1 MTPTTER
8 WITDSERWDRLPYYT
23 RANAGE
29 VLPDPCSPLG
39 WTLVFEQGLLKG
51 WLKGFVDFGV
61 YAEGELPED
70 PPPVA
75 GLFGGYFYLNLSH
88 MRLMGLRMGQTVAE
102 FDRALL
108 GAHPD
113 APPYRPHPDD
123 VNEGCSAKTA
133 QTIGEVLGRTEFPEI
148 DEDSRRVR
156 ALRRDRP
163 DLAAL
168 TDAELVAHARSFLGE
183 LDNAFARHD
192 YSSLASTVGQAML
205 GQLCAKADRPDLLLD
220 LISGLGDVESA
231 SPSTGL
237 WELSR
242 RVRGS
247 AELTALFD
255 RGPTAV
261 AEALAAGEA
270 PEFAA
275 AFDAFLAEYGMRGP
289 NEWDIRA
296 RSWDA
301 DPVQALA
308 HVEALRDSPDDG
320 SPQARAARLA
330 ARREAAADELRG
342 LLAGDDEALGTL
354 EVALRSARDT
364 IPLREQTK
372 ANSAVVINEVR
383 LAIRELGRRGVA
395 AGRLAEPEDVMML
408 LADELNAYVADPD
421 AFTDVIRER
430 LTGYRALF
438 ELEPPFI
445 IADEI
450 PPLSQWRRRS
460 RPAGATA
467 EQGTVFTGVGGSAGT
482 YTGRARVVRD
492 LAEAAALEPGEVMV
506 APLTDAAW
514 TPLFLVA
521 GAVVV
526 DMGALNSH
534 AVVVSRE
541 VGLPCVLSVPD
552 ATSVLADGMLLTVDG
567 TAGTVTVDAVDP
579 AVPAPVP

>member
-1 MTPTTER
+1 MER
-8 WITDSERWDRLPYYT
+8 WITDSRRWDRLPYYT

-39 WTLVFEQGLLKG
+39 WTLVFEQGLLIG
-51 WLKGFVDFGV
+51 WLRGFVEFGV
-61 YAEGELPED
+61 YAQGELPDD

-88 MRLMGLRMGQTVAE
+88 MRLMGLRMGMTVE
-102 FDRALL
+102 QFDAALL
-108 GAHPD
+108 GSHPD
-113 APPYRPHPDD
+113 APPYRAHPED
-123 VNEGCSAKTA
+123 VNEACTTKSA

-156 ALRRDRP
+156 ELRRARP
-163 DLAAL
+163 DLTRL
-168 TDAELVAHARSFLGE
+168 SDGELVARARSFLGE
-183 LDNAFARHD
+183 LDNAFAKHD

-205 GQLCAKADRPDLLLD
+205 GQLCASVGRPDMLLD

-231 SPSTGL
+231 SPSAGL
-237 WELSR
+237 WDLSR
-242 RVRGS
+242 RVRAS
-247 AELTALFD
+247 HELTALFD
-255 RGPTAV
+255 QGPPAV
-261 AEALAAGEA
+261 ARALAGEGDLGG
-270 PEFAA
+270 FRA
-275 AFDAFLAEYGMRGP
+275 AFDGFLDQYGMRGP

-308 HVEALRDSPDDG
+308 HVDSLRQSTDEG
-320 SPQARAARLA
+320 SPQARAARLS
-330 ARREAAADELRG
+330 ARRRAVADELRA

-354 EVALRSARDT
+354 DVALRSAKDT

-383 LAIRELGRRGVA
+383 LVVRELGRRGVA
-395 AGRLAEPEDVMML
+395 AGRLTEPEDVTML
-408 LADELNAYVADPD
+408 LASELDGYVADP
-421 AFTDVIRER
+421 ASFTDVIRER
-430 LTGYRALF
+430 LAGYLSLF

-445 IADEI
+445 IADEL
-450 PPLSQWRRRS
+450 PPLSQWRQRS
-460 RPAGATA
+460 RPPEAAA
-467 EQGTVFTGVGGSAGT
+467 AQGTVFTGVGGSAGA

-492 LAEAAALEPGEVMV
+492 LTAAAALEPGEVMV

-541 VGLPCVLSVPD
+541 VGLPCVLSVTG
-552 ATSVLADGMLLTVDG
+552 ATSLLTDGMLLTVDG
-567 TAGTVTVDAVDP
+567 TAGTVRVDAVP
-579 AVPAPVP
+579 AEVAP

>member
-1 MTPTTER
+1 MER
-8 WITDSERWDRLPYYT
+8 WITDSQRWDRLPYYT

-39 WTLVFEQGLLKG
+39 WTLVFEQGLLVG
-51 WLKGFVDFGV
+51 WLRGFVDFGV
-61 YAEGELPED
+61 YAEGELPDD

-88 MRLMGLRMGQTVAE
+88 MRLMGMRMGMTVE
-102 FDRALL
+102 QFDAALL
-108 GAHPD
+108 GSHPD
-113 APPYRPHPDD
+113 APPYRAHPDD
-123 VNEGCSAKTA
+123 VNEACAARTA

-156 ALRRDRP
+156 ELRRARP

-168 TDAELVAHARSFLGE
+168 SDGDLVAHARSFLGE
-183 LDNAFARHD
+183 LDNAFAKHD

-205 GQLCAKADRPDLLLD
+205 GQLCASVGRPDALLD

-231 SPSTGL
+231 SPSAGL
-237 WELSR
+237 WDLSR
-242 RVRGS
+242 RVRAS
-247 AELTALFD
+247 PELTALFD
-255 RGPTAV
+255 QGPLAV
-261 AEALAAGEA
+261 ARTLVGEGDLAR
-270 PEFAA
+270 FRA
-275 AFDAFLAEYGMRGP
+275 AFTAFLDEFGMRGP

-308 HVEALRDSPDDG
+308 HVDSLRQSPDEG
-320 SPQARAARLA
+320 SPEARAARLS
-330 ARREAAADELRG
+330 ARRHGVADELRG

-354 EVALRSARDT
+354 DLALRSAKDT

-383 LAIRELGRRGVA
+383 LAVRELGRRGVA
-395 AGRLAEPEDVMML
+395 AGRLSEPEDVTML
-408 LADELNAYVADPD
+408 LADELDEYVADP
-421 AFTDVIRER
+421 ASFTTVIRER
-430 LTGYRALF
+430 LEGYRSLF
-438 ELEPPFI
+438 EVEPPFI
-445 IADEI
+445 IADEL
-450 PPLSQWRRRS
+450 PPLTQWKRRS
-460 RPAGATA
+460 RPAEATA
-467 EQGTVFTGVGGSAGT
+467 EEGAVLSGVGGSAGT
-482 YTGRARVVRD
+482 YTGPARVVKD
-492 LAEAAALEPGEVMV
+492 LAAAAALEPGEVMV

-541 VGLPCVLSVPD
+541 VGLPCVLSVTG
-552 ATSVLADGMLLTVDG
+552 ATSLLTDGMLLTVDG
-567 TAGTVTVDAVDP
+567 TAGTVRVDALP
-579 AVPAPVP
+579 AAVAP

>member
-1 MTPTTER
+1 MER
-8 WITDSERWDRLPYYT
+8 WITDSQRWDRLPYYT

-51 WLKGFVDFGV
+51 WLRGFVEFGV
-61 YAEGELPED
+61 YADGELPDD

-88 MRLMGLRMGQTVAE
+88 MRLMGLRMGMTVE
-102 FDRALL
+102 QFDAALL
-108 GAHPD
+108 GSHPD
-113 APPYRPHPDD
+113 APPYRAHPDD
-123 VNEGCSAKTA
+123 VNEACAAKSAE
-133 QTIGEVLGRTEFPEI
+133 TIGEVLGRTEFPEI

-156 ALRRDRP
+156 ELRRRRP
-163 DLAAL
+163 DLSRL
-168 TDAELVAHARSFLGE
+168 SDGELVAYARSFLGE
-183 LDNAFARHD
+183 LDNAFAKHD

-205 GQLCAKADRPDLLLD
+205 GQLCASAGRPDMLLD

-231 SPSTGL
+231 SPSAGL
-237 WELSR
+237 WDLSR
-242 RVRGS
+242 RVRAS
-247 AELTALFD
+247 PELTALFD
-255 RGPTAV
+255 RGPEAV
-261 AEALAAGEA
+261 AQALAGEGDLDG
-270 PEFAA
+270 FRA
-275 AFDAFLAEYGMRGP
+275 AFDAFLDEYGMRGP

-308 HVEALRDSPDDG
+308 HVDSLRQSPDEG
-320 SPQARAARLA
+320 SPERRAARLS
-330 ARREAAADELRG
+330 ARRRQVADELRA
-342 LLAGDDEALGTL
+342 LLGADEESLGTL
-354 EVALRSARDT
+354 DVALRSAKDT

-383 LAIRELGRRGVA
+383 LAVRELGRRGVA
-395 AGRLAEPEDVMML
+395 AGRLGEPEDVTML
-408 LADELNAYVADPD
+408 LAAELDDYVADP
-421 AFTDVIRER
+421 ASFTAVIGER
-430 LTGYRALF
+430 LEGYRALF

-445 IADEI
+445 IADEL
-450 PPLSQWRRRS
+450 PTLSQWQRRS
-460 RPAGATA
+460 RPAESVAEEGA
-467 EQGTVFTGVGGSAGT
+467 VLSGVGGSAGT
-482 YTGRARVVRD
+482 YTGPARVVKD
-492 LAEAAALEPGEVMV
+492 LTAAAALEPGEVMV

-541 VGLPCVLSVPD
+541 VGLPCVLSVTG
-552 ATSVLADGMLLTVDG
+552 ATSLLTDGMLLTVDG
-567 TAGTVTVDAVDP
+567 TAGTVRVDAVP
-579 AVPAPVP
+579 ARATP

>member
-1 MTPTTER
+1 MDR
-8 WITDSERWDRLPYYT
+8 WITDSSPWERLPYYT

-51 WLKGFVDFGV
+51 WLRGFVDFGV
-61 YAEGELPED
+61 YAEGELPDD

-88 MRLMGLRMGQTVAE
+88 MRLMGLRMGMTVE
-102 FDRALL
+102 QFDAALL
-108 GAHPD
+108 GSHPD

-123 VNEGCSAKTA
+123 LNEDCVAKAA
-133 QTIGEVLGRTEFPEI
+133 QTIGDVLGRTEFPEI

-156 ALRRDRP
+156 ALRRARP
-163 DLAAL
+163 DLGAMP
-168 TDAELVAHARSFLGE
+168 DAELVAHARSFLGE

-205 GQLCAKADRPDLLLD
+205 GQLCATVNRPDMLLD
-220 LISGLGDVESA
+220 LISGFGDVESA
-231 SPSTGL
+231 SPSSGL
-237 WELSR
+237 WDLSR
-242 RVRGS
+242 LVRGS
-247 AELTALFD
+247 AELAALFD
-255 RGPTAV
+255 QGPEAV
-261 AEALAAGEA
+261 ARALASGGDGDLAGFRDA
-270 PEFAA
+270 FAG
-275 AFDAFLAEYGMRGP
+275 FLAEYGMRGP

-308 HVEALRDSPDDG
+308 HVDTLRASPDDG
-320 SPQARAARLA
+320 SPQARAARLS
-330 ARREAAADELRG
+330 ARRQVVADELRA
-342 LLAGDDEALGTL
+342 LLGDDGEALSTL
-354 EVALRSARDT
+354 DVALRSARDT

-372 ANSAVVINEVR
+372 ASSAVVINEVR
-383 LAIRELGRRGVA
+383 LALRELGRRGVA
-395 AGRLAEPEDVMML
+395 AGRLTDPEDVMLL
-408 LADELNAYVADPD
+408 LADELDAYVVEPAS
-421 AFTDVIRER
+421 FTQVIRER
-430 LTGYRALF
+430 LEGYLSLF

-445 IADEI
+445 IADEV
-450 PPLSQWRRRS
+450 PPLSRWRHRS
-460 RPAGATA
+460 RPAEATA
-467 EQGTVFTGVGGSAGT
+467 EEGTVLTGVGGSAGS

-492 LAEAAALEPGEVMV
+492 LTEAAALEPGEVMV

-541 VGLPCVLSVPD
+541 VGLPCVLSVTD
-552 ATSVLADGMLLTVDG
+552 ATSLLADGMLLTVDG
-567 TAGTVTVDAVDP
+567 TAGTVRVDAVP
-579 AVPAPVP
+579 AAVR

>member
-1 MTPTTER
+1 MER
-8 WITDSERWDRLPYYT
+8 WITDSQRWDRLPYYT

-51 WLKGFVDFGV
+51 WLQGFVDFGV
-61 YAEGELPED
+61 YAEGELPDD

-88 MRLMGLRMGQTVAE
+88 MRLMGMRMGMTVE
-102 FDRALL
+102 QFDAALL
-108 GAHPD
+108 GSHPD
-113 APPYRPHPDD
+113 APPYRAHPDD
-123 VNEGCSAKTA
+123 VNEACAAKTA

-156 ALRRDRP
+156 QLRRERP
-163 DLAAL
+163 DLAGL
-168 TDAELVAHARSFLGE
+168 SDGELVAYARSFLGE

-205 GQLCAKADRPDLLLD
+205 GQLCGSVDRPDMLLD

-231 SPSTGL
+231 SPSAGL
-237 WELSR
+237 WDLSR

-247 AELTALFD
+247 QELAELFD
-255 RGPTAV
+255 QGPEAV
-261 AEALAAGEA
+261 AGALEGGDVAG
-270 PEFAA
+270 FGA
-275 AFDAFLAEYGMRGP
+275 AFRAFLDEYGMRGP

-308 HVEALRDSPDDG
+308 HVDSLRQSPDDG
-320 SPQARAARLA
+320 SPQARAARLS
-330 ARREAAADELRG
+330 ARRQQVAEELRG
-342 LLAGDDEALGTL
+342 LLAGDEEALGTL
-354 EVALRSARDT
+354 EVALRSAKDT

-383 LAIRELGRRGVA
+383 LAVRELGRRGVA
-395 AGRLAEPEDVMML
+395 AGRLTEPEDVTML
-408 LADELNAYVADPD
+408 RAAELDDYVADP
-421 AFTDVIRER
+421 ASFTPVIRER
-430 LTGYRALF
+430 LEGYLSLF
-438 ELEPPFI
+438 DLEPPFI
-445 IADEI
+445 IADEL
-450 PPLSQWRRRS
+450 PPLSQWKRRS
-460 RPAGATA
+460 RPSEATA
-467 EQGTVFTGVGGSAGT
+467 EEGAVLSGVGGSAGT
-482 YTGRARVVRD
+482 YTGRARVVKD
-492 LAEAAALEPGEVMV
+492 LAAAAALEPGDVMV

-541 VGLPCVLSVPD
+541 VGLPCVLSVTG
-552 ATSVLADGMLLTVDG
+552 ATSLLTDGMLLTVDG
-567 TAGTVTVDAVDP
+567 TAGTVRVDAVP
-579 AVPAPVP
+579 AEVAS

>member
-1 MTPTTER
+1 MDR
-8 WITDSERWDRLPYYT
+8 WITDSQRWDRLPYYT

-51 WLKGFVDFGV
+51 WLKGFIDFGV
-61 YAEGELPED
+61 YAEGELPEN

-88 MRLMGLRMGQTVAE
+88 MRLMGLRMGQTVE
-102 FDRALL
+102 QFDAALL
-108 GAHPD
+108 GSHPD

-123 VNEGCSAKTA
+123 LNEACSAKTA
-133 QTIGEVLGRTEFPEI
+133 QTIGAVLGRTEFPEI

-156 ALRRDRP
+156 ELRRARP
-163 DLAAL
+163 DLTAL
-168 TDAELVAHARSFLGE
+168 SDAELVAYARSFLGE
-183 LDNAFARHD
+183 LDNAFAKHD

-205 GQLCAKADRPDLLLD
+205 GQLCAQVGRPDMLLD

-231 SPSTGL
+231 SPSEGL
-237 WELSR
+237 WSLSR
-242 RVRGS
+242 LVRRS
-247 AELTALFD
+247 PQLTALFD
-255 RGPTAV
+255 QGPAAV
-261 AEALAAGEA
+261 AQALAADGDGDLA
-270 PEFAA
+270 GFRT
-275 AFDAFLAEYGMRGP
+275 AFTAFLDEYGMRGP

-308 HVEALRDSPDDG
+308 HVDSLRASPDDG
-320 SPQARAARLA
+320 SPQARAARLS
-330 ARREAAADELRG
+330 ARRMAVADELRG

-354 EVALRSARDT
+354 EVALRSAKDT

-383 LAIRELGRRGVA
+383 LAVRELGRRGVA
-395 AGRLAEPEDVMML
+395 AGRLTEPEDVTML
-408 LADELNAYVADPD
+408 LADELDAYVAEPGS
-421 AFTDVIRER
+421 FTEPIRER
-430 LTGYRALF
+430 LAGYRSLF
-438 ELEPPFI
+438 DLEPPFI
-445 IADEI
+445 IADEL
-450 PPLSQWRRRS
+450 PALSQWQHRS
-460 RPAGATA
+460 RPPEATA
-467 EQGTVFTGVGGSAGT
+467 EEGAVLAGVGGSAGT

-492 LAEAAALEPGEVMV
+492 LTAAAALEPGEVMV

-541 VGLPCVLSVPD
+541 VGLPCVLSVTG
-552 ATSVLADGMLLTVDG
+552 ATSLLTDGMLLTVDG
-567 TAGTVTVDAVDP
+567 TAGTVRVDAVP
-579 AVPAPVP
+579 AEVAP

>member
-1 MTPTTER
+1 MVGRAMDR
-8 WITDSERWDRLPYYT
+8 WITDSQRWDRLPYYT

-61 YAEGELPED
+61 YAEGELPEN

-88 MRLMGLRMGQTVAE
+88 MRLMGLRMGQTVE
-102 FDRALL
+102 QFDAALL
-108 GAHPD
+108 GSHPD

-123 VNEGCSAKTA
+123 LNEACSAKTA
-133 QTIGEVLGRTEFPEI
+133 QTIGAVLGRTEFPEI
-148 DEDSRRVR
+148 DADSRRVR
-156 ALRRDRP
+156 ELRRDRP

-168 TDAELVAHARSFLGE
+168 SDADLVARARSFLGE

-205 GQLCAKADRPDLLLD
+205 AGLCARTGRPDLLLD

-231 SPSTGL
+231 SPSSGL
-237 WELSR
+237 WDLSR
-242 RVRGS
+242 QVNAS
-247 AELTALFD
+247 PELAALFD
-255 RGPTAV
+255 AGPAAV
-261 AEALAAGEA
+261 AAALATATGGDLA
-270 PEFAA
+270 RFGDSFA
-275 AFDAFLAEYGMRGP
+275 AFLAEYGMRGP

-308 HVEALRDSPDDG
+308 HVDSLRASPDEG
-320 SPQARAARLA
+320 SPQARGARLG
-330 ARREAAADELRG
+330 ARRQAAADELRA

-354 EVALRSARDT
+354 EVALRSAKDT

-372 ANSAVVINEVR
+372 ANAAVVINEVR
-383 LAIRELGRRGVA
+383 LAVRELGRRGVA

-408 LADELNAYVADPD
+408 LADELDAYVADP
-421 AFTDVIRER
+421 ASFTGTIRER
-430 LTGYRALF
+430 LAGYRSLF
-438 ELEPPFI
+438 DLEPPFI
-445 IADEI
+445 IADEL

-460 RPAGATA
+460 RPPEATA
-467 EQGTVFTGVGGSAGT
+467 RAGTVLTGVGGSAGS

-492 LAEAAALEPGEVMV
+492 LSEAAALEPGEVMV

-541 VGLPCVLSVPD
+541 VGLPCVLSVTD
-552 ATSVLADGMLLTVDG
+552 ATALLTDGMLLTVDG
-567 TAGTVTVDAVDP
+567 TAGSVTVDAVP
-579 AVPAPVP
+579 EPVS